1 MFVRNGTTWSQQAFL
16 KQSTNSGTGTGDRF
30 GASVTISGDTIA
42 VGAPFEDSDST
53 GINGD
58 ELNINAPSSGAVY
71 IFGRVGTTWT
81 QEAYVKGLIAETND
95 SFGGS
100 VSLDGLTL
108 AVTASGDDSNGL
120 DPFNNF
126 VQGSGAAYVFVQD
139 PVDLTWSQQAF
150 LKASNPSQRD
160 TFGRTIGLSGD
171 TIVISANSEDSDS
184 VGVNGTMNDDGDGS
198 GAAYIFKRSGTSW
211 AETDFLKASNSTT
224 FFAFGSAVA
233 ISGDLIAVSAVGD
246 DSGSP
251 GVNGDQF
258 DTSQPSAGAAY
269 VFVDA
274 EMDFEVGDVNCD
286 GAIDFAD
293 IGPFITALSSP
304 DFTSKAD
311 IDGNGVVNFAD
322 IAPFIA
328 LLAGS

>member
-1 MFVRNGTTWSQQAFL
+1 MPS
-16 KQSTNSGTGTGDRF
+16 
-30 GASVTISGDTIA
+30 
-42 VGAPFEDSDST
+42 GAPFEDSDST

-184 VGVNGTMNDDGDGS
+184 VGVNGAMNDDGDGS
-198 GAAYIFKRSGTSW
+198 GAAYIFRRSGTSW
-211 AETDFLKASNSTT
+211 VETDFLKASNSTT

-269 VFVDA
+269 VFIDA

-293 IGPFITALSSP
+293 IGPFITALSSS
-304 DFTSKAD
+304 DFTPKAD
-311 IDGNGVVNFAD
+311 IDGNGLVNFAD